1 MTWSVN
7 LSRISGGQKVKKL
20 SGEGLLPPSRSLP
33 SAADMDGPASWGM
46 ERRRPSKPLISWC
59 LLPFA
64 CCSTPIF
71 VSVEPVVG
79 EDKLP
84 VSRPP
89 HLGAAGRVCSWGR
102 TSCVT

>member
-33 SAADMDGPASWGM
+33 SAADMDGPASWGTG
-46 ERRRPSKPLISWC
+46 RRRPSRPLISWC
-59 LLPFA
+59 LLLLA

-71 VSVEPVVG
+71 ASVEPGVG
-79 EDKLP
+79 EDKLLSL
-84 VSRPP
+84 VLRI
-89 HLGAAGRVCSWGR
+89 LERRVCSWGR

>member
-79 EDKLP
+79 EEKLP
-84 VSRPP
+84 SLVLRILERRVGSAPGAGPP
-89 HLGAAGRVCSWGR
+89 A
-102 TSCVT
+102 